1 MMKRILISIAIIFAL
16 IVGLY
21 VFNYEKAMKD
31 MEFRRTC
38 DSQNGVII
46 EDEVGGKYCL
56 RRKNEISQ

>member
-1 MMKRILISIAIIFAL
+1 MMKRILISLAIIFAL

-38 DSQNGVII
+38 DSQNGFII
-46 EDEVGGKYCL
+46 ADEVGGKYCL
-56 RRKNEISQ
+56 RRNNEISQ